1 MKQEVFKK
9 ELTTTKAPTK
19 QNVKPAR
26 TFCAHF
32 LILSNAVAEI
42 ELSYLLYD

>member
-9 ELTTTKAPTK
+9 ELTTKAPTK

-26 TFCAHF
+26 TFCTHF